1 MRFVKRAT
9 LLVLALL
16 VPGCAPAQVGT
27 AAGSAQTRAVGSGSG
42 GVNRPEH
49 LDKPYVI
56 VVSFDGF
63 RHDYLDRIDAPN
75 FRRVVDRGV
84 RAGGL
89 IPVFPSKTFPNHYSI
104 ATGMYAENH
113 GLIDNTFYD
122 PHFDATYR
130 LGDTLTVRDGRWYGG
145 EPIWVTAERQ
155 GMVSAAYFF
164 VGSEAPI
171 GGIQPTLVRNYDG
184 RIPNATRVATVLEWL
199 QLPAERRPH
208 LIMLYFSDVDDAGHR
223 HGPETPEV
231 AAAVRRVDEAL
242 GQLLDGIE
250 SLPIADRVNLIL
262 VSDHGMSAQDTA
274 RAVYLDDHVDLDGV
288 RSVAAGPYTTLWV
301 GDSARADAIR
311 DALNGGSVV
320 GVASRSGAEGP
331 AGGLTHARAY
341 RRYEIPERFR
351 YRGSDR
357 AGDILVL
364 AAPGYQVL
372 RRSGRPYTGGAH
384 GYDPASYTMHGIF
397 LAMGPQIRSGHTI
410 PAFENVHVYPLVAH
424 LLGLAP
430 NPAIDGRLEVLR
442 PILR

>member
-1 MRFVKRAT
+1 MTFPFCRNIPMRFATRAT
-9 LLVLALL
+9 LLVLVLL
-16 VPGCAPAQVGT
+16 VPGCARAQTGT
-27 AAGSAQTRAVGSGSG
+27 TTASAPTRAVGAGTGSG
-42 GVNRPEH
+42 GVNRAEH
-49 LDKPYVI
+49 LEKPYVV

-63 RHDYLDRIDAPN
+63 RHDYLDRIEAPN
-75 FRRVVDRGV
+75 FRRVMAGGV

-113 GLIDNTFYD
+113 GLIDNSFYD
-122 PHFDATYR
+122 PAFDATYR

-155 GMVSAAYFF
+155 GMVAGAYFF

-171 GGIQPTLVRNYDG
+171 GGIQPTLVRNYDDNVS
-184 RIPNATRVATVLEWL
+184 NATRVAAVLDWL

-223 HGPETPEV
+223 YGPETPEV
-231 AAAVRRVDEAL
+231 AAAVGRVDRAL
-242 GQLLDGIE
+242 GQLLDGIAA
-250 SLPIADRVNLIL
+250 LPIAGRVSLVL
-262 VSDHGMSAQDTA
+262 VSDHGMSAQDTT
-274 RAVYLDDHVDLDGV
+274 RAEYLDDHVELKGV
-288 RSVAAGPYTTLWV
+288 RTVGAGPYTTLWV
-301 GDSARADAIR
+301 GDSARADAMR
-311 DALNGGSVV
+311 DALNGG
-320 GVASRSGAEGP
+320 R
-331 AGGLTHARAY
+331 AGGLAHARAY

-351 YRGSDR
+351 YRGSER

-364 AAPGYQVL
+364 AAPGYQIL

-384 GYDPASYTMHGIF
+384 GYDPASYPMHGIF
-397 LAMGPQIRSGHTI
+397 LATGPQIRAGLTI

-430 NPAIDGRLEVLR
+430 NPAADGRLEVLR